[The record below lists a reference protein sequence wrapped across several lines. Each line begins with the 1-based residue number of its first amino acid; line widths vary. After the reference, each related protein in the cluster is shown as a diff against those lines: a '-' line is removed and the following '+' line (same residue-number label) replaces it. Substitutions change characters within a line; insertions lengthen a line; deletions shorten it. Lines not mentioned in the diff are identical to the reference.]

1 MKLPTIQSAGILKG
15 KRVLVRASFN
25 VPIKSHKVVDDFRIR
40 RSLLTIEYLKKKGA
54 KVILISH
61 IGRDPKGSLRPIA
74 DHFNRKLNMKV
85 GFIPDIDDRMAHDV
99 VKNMPNGGVVLLQ
112 NLRRYLGETANSAA
126 FSKKLAVFGDIYVN
140 DAFSMSHRKHASV
153 VGITKYLPSYAGI
166 LFQEEI
172 EHLSMVREPK
182 HPFLFILGGAKIG
195 TKIPLLKK
203 FTKIAD
209 TVFVGG
215 ALANDLFRQR
225 GVEVGRSLV
234 DMSAKGLKDL
244 SSCQNIILPK
254 DVLVVSGIRGESRSL
269 DKIGKKDI
277 IVDIGPKTRKSF
289 EELVSRHKFILVNG
303 PLGNYEKG
311 YDKGTRKLLKVLSD
325 SKAKIII
332 GGGDTA
338 ALVTRMKL
346 EKAFMFVST
355 GGGAM
360 LDYLVDGKLSGLDAL
375 LEQQNK

>member
-1 MKLPTIQSAGILKG
+1 MKLPRIQDIKDLKG
-15 KRVLVRASFN
+15 KRVIVRASFN
-25 VPIKSHKVVDDFRIR
+25 VPIKSYKVVDDFRIR

-61 IGRDPKGSLRPIA
+61 IGRDPKESLRPIA

-85 GFIPDIDDRMAHDV
+85 GFIPDMEDRMAHDM
-99 VKNMPNGGVVLLQ
+99 VKNMPNGGVVLLE
-112 NLRRYLGETANSAA
+112 NLRHYKGETANSAE
-126 FSKKLAVFGDIYVN
+126 FSKKLAAFGDIYVN

-153 VGITKYLPSYAGI
+153 VGITKYLPSYVGI

-172 EHLSMVREPK
+172 EYLSMAREPK
-182 HPFLFILGGAKIG
+182 HPFLFILGGAKIS

-215 ALANDLFRQR
+215 ALANNLFKQR
-225 GVEVGRSLV
+225 GVEIGKSLV
-234 DMSAKGLKDL
+234 DMSAKGLKEL
-244 SSCQNIILPK
+244 SLCQNLILPE
-254 DVLVVSGIRGESRSL
+254 DVLVVSGMHGVAKSL

-277 IVDIGPKTRKSF
+277 IVDVGPKTRKSF
-289 EELVSRHKFILVNG
+289 EKLVSKHKFILVNG

-311 YDKGTRKLLKVLSD
+311 YDKGTKKLLKVLSE

-338 ALVTRMKL
+338 ALVSRMKL
-346 EKAFMFVST
+346 EGSFEFVST

-360 LDYLVDGKLSGLDAL
+360 LDYLVDGKLYGIDAL
-375 LEQQNK
+375 LKKNK